1 VTPNCTTNEIAEA
14 IALTH
19 RSVWGLIGDL
29 RRAKML
35 LVRKEGRRHRY
46 AINLDA
52 PFCIRA
58 WTVTRSGPFWVRFPR
73 RRSSTLRHWG
83 RH

>member
-14 IALTH
+14 MALTH

-46 AINLDA
+46 AINLDT
-52 PFCIRA
+52 PFLHP
-58 WTVTRSGPFWVRFPR
+58 SLNGY
-73 RRSSTLRHWG
+73 TLRPFLG
-83 RH
+83 QVSAPALERAASLGEA